1 MEKNIPKLIIRDC
14 LRVREGELVQICSW
28 PHTMELANQ
37 LAIECFKSLAVPL
50 ITLTTDEI
58 LEWAL
63 TEAPVEA
70 LGIVPEHEVAIAKSV
85 DVYVH
90 ISGPADPSIMARASS
105 ERFRA
110 FSAAGAKTY
119 EALRQG
125 RVRQANVHLG
135 KITRERAERYKLEYS
150 AWRGA
155 VEDALAVDYGEM
167 RALGEGLSERLLKGG
182 GIRLLTDQGTDLAF
196 QLDGRTI
203 RLDDGVIS
211 DEDISRDL
219 LSTNLPAGFLDA
231 ASVEGSGDGMVV
243 VDTPQMRA
251 GKIVE
256 KTCWEFGGG
265 RLTSM
270 TAEKNVE
277 VLEKMIESACPG
289 EAVLGRFGIGL
300 NAGMAPGYMF
310 DELCRGRV
318 TIAVGGSE
326 GGECAITGVLR
337 RPTVYVGDNKL
348 VDKGTI
354 KI

>member
-1 MEKNIPKLIIRDC
+1 MGENIPRLIVRDC
-14 LRVREGELVQICSW
+14 LRVREGEMVHISSW
-28 PHTMELANQ
+28 PHTVDLACK
-37 LAIECFKSLAVPL
+37 LAIECFKSRAVPL
-50 ITLTTDEI
+50 ITLTTDEL

-70 LGIVPEHEVAIAKSV
+70 LGIMPEHEVAIAKAV
-85 DVYVH
+85 DAYVH

-105 ERFRA
+105 DRFRV
-110 FSAAGAKTY
+110 FSEAGAKTS

-155 VEDALAVDYGEM
+155 VEDALGVDYEEM
-167 RALGEGLSERLLKGG
+167 RALGEELSERLLKGG

-196 QLDGRTI
+196 KLDGSTI

-211 DEDISRDL
+211 DEDVSRGL
-219 LSTNLPAGFLDA
+219 FSTNLPAGFLDA
-231 ASVEGSGDGMVV
+231 APVEGSGDGRVV

-256 KTCWEFGGG
+256 KACWEFGGG

-270 TAEKNVE
+270 TAERNVE

-289 EAVLGRFGIGL
+289 EVVLGRFGIGL

-337 RPTVYVGDNKL
+337 HPTVYVGDDKL
-348 VDKGTI
+348 VDDGTI